1 MLSSFPGQAKIL
13 TLNWNS
19 VLDDTTHV
27 IHARSK
33 NVVVITY
40 QAFEE
45 KSGVD
50 INKLANIVLTSVSHG
65 FLFLLLLFFFNRKI
79 LVKIRK

>member
-50 INKLANIVLTSVSHG
+50 INKLTNIVLTSVSHG